1 MNWKVISRN
10 IGFALLVSALFML
23 LSVGVSLLNGHDSAL
38 AALSISFL
46 ITFIVGIFPFIF
58 VRNVPAITLKE
69 GYVIIFLSWLL
80 SFIFGMLPY
89 ALWGGPFTLQNAWF
103 ESVSGFTTTGAT
115 ILDNVEGLPKSLL
128 FWRSS
133 THFIGGLGVV
143 VFLLLVIPGSNQMK
157 IRLTN
162 MELTSLSRGGY
173 STRTNK
179 TVYIFAYV
187 YLALLVLSFIAY
199 LLAGMPVFDAVCHAM
214 SVSATGGFST
224 RNTSIA
230 AFDSRWVEGITMV
243 FMYLSSIHF
252 GLVYLSVVNRSLKP
266 LNNPVVKFYTLSII
280 LVALAVGMGL
290 KVNGICPTWK
300 NAVWNGFFETLCVT
314 STSGFAILDNA
325 HWPLWIVMVLMFSAV
340 MCGSAGSTSGGVK
353 VDRVILLFKAIG
365 CRVNRILHP
374 SSVNEVR
381 MGNRILRD
389 EEVSPHL
396 LYLAIYGLLLAV
408 SVLISLMVGV
418 DHQNSFIASVT
429 SLGNVGPAYGDLG
442 TMGSFNSV
450 PMLGKLLFSVDMFLG
465 RIEIY
470 PVLAVVAMI
479 FDKRTR
485 E

>member
-23 LSVGVSLLNGHDSAL
+23 LAVGVSLLNGNDSAL
-38 AALSISFL
+38 AALTISFL

-58 VRNVPAITLKE
+58 VRETPAITLKE

-115 ILDNVEGLPKSLL
+115 ILDDVEALPRSLL
-128 FWRSS
+128 FWRAS

-143 VFLLLVIPGSNQMK
+143 VFLLLLIPGSNQMK

-187 YLALLVLSFIAY
+187 YLGLLVLSFVAY
-199 LLAGMPVFDAVCHAM
+199 ILAGMPVFDAVCHAM
-214 SVSATGGFST
+214 SVSATGGFSS
-224 RNTSIA
+224 RNASIA
-230 AFDSRWVEGITMV
+230 AFDSRWIEGITMV

-252 GLVYLSVVNRSLKP
+252 GLVYLSVVTHSLRP
-266 LNNPVVKFYTLSII
+266 LRNPVVRFYTISIVI
-280 LVALAVGMGL
+280 VAVVVGAGL
-290 KVNGICPTWK
+290 KGNAICPTWG
-300 NAVWNGFFETLCVT
+300 NALWNGLFETLCVT

-325 HWPLWIVMVLMFSAV
+325 QWPLWIVMVLMFSAV

-353 VDRVILLFKAIG
+353 VDRIILLFKSVG
-365 CRVNRILHP
+365 RRVNRILHP

-381 MGNRILRD
+381 MGKRLLLD

-396 LYLAIYGLLLAV
+396 LYLALYGFLIAV
-408 SVLISLMVGV
+408 SVALSLFVGV

-429 SLGNVGPAYGDLG
+429 SLGNVGPAYGELG
-442 TMGSFNSV
+442 TMGSFNGV
-450 PMLGKLLFSVDMFLG
+450 PLLGKLIFTIDMFLG
-465 RIEIY
+465 RTEIY
-470 PVLAVVAMI
+470 PALAVVAML
-479 FDKRTR
+479 FDKRAR
-485 E
+485 G

>member
-1 MNWKVISRN
+1 M
-10 IGFALLVSALFML
+10 ALAD
-23 LSVGVSLLNGHDSAL
+23 GHDSAL
-38 AALSISFL
+38 AALLISFL
-46 ITFIVGIFPFIF
+46 ITLIVGIFPFIF
-58 VRNVPAITLKE
+58 VRETPAISLKE
-69 GYVIIFLSWLL
+69 GYVIIFLSWML

-115 ILDNVEGLPKSLL
+115 ILDDIETLPKSLL
-128 FWRSS
+128 FWRAS

-143 VFLLLVIPGSNQMK
+143 VFLLLLIPGSNQMK
-157 IRLTN
+157 MRLTN

-187 YLALLVLSFIAY
+187 YLALLVLSFVSY
-199 LLAGMPVFDAVCHAM
+199 LLAGMPVFDAACHAM

-224 RNTSIA
+224 RNASIA
-230 AFDSRWVEGITMV
+230 AFNSRWIEGITMV
-243 FMYLSSIHF
+243 FMYLSSLHF
-252 GLVYLSVVNRSLKP
+252 GIIYLAVITRSIKP
-266 LNNPVVKFYTLSII
+266 YDNPVVRFYTGSII
-280 LVALAVGMGL
+280 VVALIVGAGL
-290 KVNGICPTWK
+290 KGNGICATWGD
-300 NAVWNGFFETLCVT
+300 AVWNGFFETLCVT

-325 HWPLWIVMVLMFSAV
+325 EWPMWIVMVLMFSAV

-353 VDRVILLFKAIG
+353 VDRILLLFKSVG
-365 CRVNRILHP
+365 RRVNRILHP

-381 MGNRILRD
+381 LGKRVLRE

-396 LYLAIYGLLLAV
+396 LYLALYGLLIAV
-408 SVLISLMVGV
+408 SVVLSLAVGV

-429 SLGNVGPAYGDLG
+429 SLGNVGPAYGALG
-442 TMGSFNSV
+442 TMGSFNGI
-450 PMLGKLLFSVDMFLG
+450 PALGKLIFTVDMFLG

-479 FDKRTR
+479 FAKRAR

>member
-10 IGFALLVSALFML
+10 IGYALLVSALFML
-23 LSVGVSLLNGHDSAL
+23 LSAGVSLLNGHDSAL
-38 AALSISFL
+38 AALLISFL

-58 VRNVPAITLKE
+58 VRDVPAITLKE

-115 ILDNVEGLPKSLL
+115 ILDNVEALPRSLL
-128 FWRSS
+128 FWRAS

-143 VFLLLVIPGSNQMK
+143 VFLLLLIPGSNQMK
-157 IRLTN
+157 MRLTN
-162 MELTSLSRGGY
+162 MELTSLSRGGF
-173 STRTNK
+173 SSRTNK

-187 YLALLVLSFIAY
+187 YLGLLVLSFVSY
-199 LLAGMPVFDAVCHAM
+199 LLAGMSPFDAICHAM

-224 RNTSIA
+224 RNASIA
-230 AFDSRWVEGITMV
+230 AFGSRWVEAITML
-243 FMYLSSIHF
+243 FMYMSSLHF
-252 GLVYLSVVNRSLKP
+252 GIIYLAVVTHSNRP
-266 LNNPVVKFYTLSII
+266 YDNPVVKFYTFWVLIMAF
-280 LVALAVGMGL
+280 VVGAGL
-290 KVNGICPTWK
+290 KGNGICPSWG
-300 NAVWNGFFETLCVT
+300 NALWNGLFETLCVT
-314 STSGFAILDNA
+314 TTSGFAILDNA
-325 HWPLWIVMVLMFSAV
+325 EWPLWIVMVLMFSAI

-353 VDRVILLFKAIG
+353 VDRVILLFKSVG
-365 CRVNRILHP
+365 RRVNTILHP

-381 MGNRILRD
+381 LGKRILRE

-396 LYLAIYGLLLAV
+396 LYLALYGLLLAV
-408 SVLISLMVGV
+408 SVALSLFVGV

-429 SLGNVGPAYGDLG
+429 SLGNVGPAYGALG

-450 PMLGKLLFSVDMFLG
+450 PLLGKLVFTVDMFLG

-479 FDKRTR
+479 FDKRAR
-485 E
+485 G

>member
-10 IGFALLVSALFML
+10 VGYALLVSALFML
-23 LSVGVSLLNGHDSAL
+23 LSVGVSLLDGHDSAL
-38 AALSISFL
+38 AALLISFL

-58 VRNVPAITLKE
+58 VREPQAISMKE
-69 GYVIIFLSWLL
+69 GYVIICLSWLL

-103 ESVSGFTTTGAT
+103 ESVSGYTTTGAT
-115 ILDNVEGLPKSLL
+115 ILDDIEALPKSLL
-128 FWRSS
+128 FWRAS

-143 VFLLLVIPGSNQMK
+143 VFLLLLIPGSNQMK
-157 IRLTN
+157 MRLTN
-162 MELTSLSRGGY
+162 MELTSLSRGGF
-173 STRTNK
+173 SARTNK

-187 YLALLVLSFIAY
+187 YLALLVLSLAAY
-199 LLAGMPVFDAVCHAM
+199 LLAGMPFFDAVCHAM
-214 SVSATGGFST
+214 SVSATGGFSS
-224 RNTSIA
+224 RNASIA
-230 AFDSRWVEGITMV
+230 AFDSRWIEGITMV

-252 GLVYLSVVNRSLKP
+252 GLVYLSVISRSLRP
-266 LNNPVVKFYTLSII
+266 LHNPVVRFYTFSII
-280 LVALAVGMGL
+280 VVALIVGSGL
-290 KVNGICPTWK
+290 KGNGICPTWG
-300 NAVWNGFFETLCVT
+300 NALWNGLFETLCVT

-325 HWPLWIVMVLMFSAV
+325 HWPLWIEMVLMFSAV

-353 VDRVILLFKAIG
+353 VDRVILLFKSIG
-365 CRVNRILHP
+365 RRVNRILHP

-396 LYLAIYGLLLAV
+396 LYLAVYGFLIAV

-450 PMLGKLLFSVDMFLG
+450 PMLGKMLFTVDMFLG

-479 FDKRTR
+479 FDKRAR